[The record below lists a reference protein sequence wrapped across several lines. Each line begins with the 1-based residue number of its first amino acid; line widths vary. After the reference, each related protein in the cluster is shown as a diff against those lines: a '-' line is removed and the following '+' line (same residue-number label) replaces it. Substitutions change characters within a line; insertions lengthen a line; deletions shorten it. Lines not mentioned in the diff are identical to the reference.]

1 MTTADRE
8 SSADFPPSP
17 GEVQPAT
24 RRLRVEF
31 AGEVIAETTRAVRI
45 VEKDMPPVYYF
56 PLEDVKQE
64 FLVAED
70 RTST

>member
-8 SSADFPPSP
+8 SAADFPPSP

-31 AGEVIAETTRAVRI
+31 AGEVIAETNARRPNRRKRHARPST
-45 VEKDMPPVYYF
+45 
-56 PLEDVKQE
+56 
-64 FLVAED
+64 
-70 RTST
+70 TSLLKM